1 MDFFTKNE
9 NKNNSLVVYKND
21 FNNLT
26 LKNFSSVEI
35 DLLFSIMSQIRDK
48 GMDSVT
54 LSFHDLRSLS
64 AYAKSTAI
72 EPFVSDL
79 KSTYNK
85 LLDLKFEL
93 VSESKY
99 IRFVFFTQYI
109 IDEEEQTVTVA
120 VNSQF
125 KFLVNDLAGSFTKLE
140 LSELTSLSSSY
151 SKNMYRLLK
160 QYRAT
165 GFATYP
171 IEDFR
176 RLLDI
181 PESYSMGN
189 ISQKVLKPIESEL
202 KPYFHHL
209 KIDKVKGTGKDSR
222 KIVRLNFSFW
232 NDDSIKKGFRVFRR
246 SDGTY
251 YERYIAD
258 FTDEEIR
265 KTYPDSPKDKI
276 IH

>member
-1 MDFFTKNE
+1 MEQIK
-9 NKNNSLVVYKND
+9 KSLVIYKND
-21 FNNLT
+21 FNNLS
-26 LKNFSSVEI
+26 LKGFNAVEI
-35 DLLFSIMSQIRDK
+35 DLLLSIMSQLREK
-48 GMDSVT
+48 GTDLVV
-54 LSFHDLRSLS
+54 LSFSDLRGLS
-64 AYAKSTAI
+64 RYEKNTAN
-72 EPFVSDL
+72 EPLIADL
-79 KSTYNK
+79 KSTYDK
-85 LLDLKFEL
+85 LLDLKFEFAADQ
-93 VSESKY
+93 KY
-99 IRFVFFTQYI
+99 IRFVFFTHYV
-109 IDEEEQTVTVA
+109 IDEKEKTVSVS
-120 VNSQF
+120 VNPEF
-125 KFLVNDLAGSFTKLE
+125 KFLINDLSGNFTRLE
-140 LSELTSLSSSY
+140 LEELTSLSSSY
-151 SKNMYRLLK
+151 AKNMYRLLK

-165 GFATYP
+165 GFATYA

-189 ISQKVLKPIESEL
+189 ITQKVLKPIESEL
-202 KPYFHHL
+202 KPYFHRL

-258 FTDEEIR
+258 FTPEEI
-265 KTYPDSPKDKI
+265 KKAYPDSPKDNI